1 MELVFIMLLSLIIAF
16 TVAILIRNIGF
27 EFHKESKEKRISQRY
42 EECIIELEDKL
53 LKVDMKDVNK
63 INAILEENYSQLVG
77 YEFYVVDENGRV
89 ISSST
94 PAMLEID
101 KVRII
106 DGARDYQISKS
117 DANVFKIT
125 GCDSI
130 KNGYYLYYTYLY
142 FDENDTRMVAG
153 ALIGAVI
160 CFFFLIWG
168 RISYISTIRLSV
180 DKMTQGDLSEKVP
193 CCYKNELRGLAEDIN
208 QMAEALENEEQKK
221 NEFLTNISHD
231 IRTPLT
237 TILGYLNMIKNK
249 NYDSEEALQ
258 GYIRIMERKGKF
270 LASMLEDFFQYSKL
284 ASHDISIKYT
294 KLDLNELLR
303 QMQED
308 EEEEF
313 LAKELKL
320 ELQLYPEVIYCMGDP
335 ELLARV
341 AGNLLSNSIKY
352 SQINTSVLMK
362 SSIEKV
368 NYINYG
374 VFSISNVPQESI
386 LEEEVSQLF
395 ERLYKRDNARKEEGS
410 GLGLSIANNII
421 KLHGGKIEGHFVEER
436 LIFKVYI
443 RMQKL

>member
-1 MELVFIMLLSLIIAF
+1 MLLSLIIAF

-27 EFHKESKEKRISQRY
+27 TVQKDSKEKRISQRY
-42 EECIIELEDKL
+42 EECITELEDKL
-53 LKVDMKDVNK
+53 LKCDIKDVNK
-63 INAILEENYSQLVG
+63 VNAILEENYSQLLG
-77 YEFYVVDENGRV
+77 YEFYVVDENGKV

-94 PAMLEID
+94 PGMLEID
-101 KVRII
+101 KVQII
-106 DGARDYQISKS
+106 DGARNYQISKS
-117 DANVFKIT
+117 DPNVFKIA

-142 FDENDTRMVAG
+142 FDKDDTGMVAG

-168 RISYISTIRLSV
+168 RISYISTVRLSV
-180 DKMTQGDLSEKVP
+180 DKMTQGDFGERVP
-193 CCYKNELRGLAEDIN
+193 CLYKNELRGLAEDIN

-258 GYIRIMERKGKF
+258 GYIGIMERKGKF
-270 LASMLEDFFQYSKL
+270 LSSMLEDFFQYSKL
-284 ASHDISIKYT
+284 ASHDIVINYI

-313 LAKELKL
+313 MTKELKL
-320 ELQLYPEVIYCMGDP
+320 ELQLSSKSIHCMGDP
-335 ELLARV
+335 ELLAR
-341 AGNLLSNSIKY
+341 ALGNLLSNSIKY
-352 SQINTSVLMK
+352 SKRNTSVLMK

-374 VFSISNVPQESI
+374 VFSISNVPKESI
-386 LEEEVSQLF
+386 LEEEVLRLF

-421 KLHGGKIEGHFVEER
+421 KLHGGKVEGHIVGER
-436 LIFKVYI
+436 LLFKVYI
-443 RMQKL
+443 RM

>member
-1 MELVFIMLLSLIIAF
+1 MMLLSLVIAF
-16 TVAILIRNIGF
+16 TVAIIIRNIGF
-27 EFHKESKEKRISQRY
+27 GVHKDSKEKRISQRY
-42 EECIIELEDKL
+42 EECITELEDKL
-53 LKVDMKDVNK
+53 LKCDINDVDK
-63 INAILEENYSQLVG
+63 INVILEEDYSQMVG
-77 YEFYVVDENGRV
+77 YEFYLVDENGRV

-94 PAMLEID
+94 PGMLKID
-101 KVRII
+101 KIQII
-106 DGARDYQISKS
+106 DGARNYQISKS

-142 FDENDTRMVAG
+142 FDENDTGMVAG

-180 DKMTQGDLSEKVP
+180 GKMTQGDLGARVP
-193 CCYKNELRGLAEDIN
+193 FRYKNELRGLSEDIN

-249 NYDSEEALQ
+249 NYDSEEGLQ
-258 GYIRIMERKGKF
+258 GYIGIMEHKAKF

-284 ASHDISIKYT
+284 ASNDISIKYT

-308 EEEEF
+308 KEEEF

-320 ELQLYPEVIYCMGDP
+320 ELQLYPESIYCMGDP
-335 ELLARV
+335 ELLAR
-341 AGNLLSNSIKY
+341 ALGNLLSNSIKY
-352 SQINTSVLMK
+352 SKMNTSVFMK

-368 NYINYG
+368 NHINYG
-374 VFSISNVPQESI
+374 VFSISNIPKESI
-386 LEEEVSQLF
+386 SEEEVLRLF

-410 GLGLSIANNII
+410 GLGLSIANNLI
-421 KLHGGKIEGHFVEER
+421 KLHGGKIEGHIVGER
-436 LIFKVYI
+436 LLFKVYI